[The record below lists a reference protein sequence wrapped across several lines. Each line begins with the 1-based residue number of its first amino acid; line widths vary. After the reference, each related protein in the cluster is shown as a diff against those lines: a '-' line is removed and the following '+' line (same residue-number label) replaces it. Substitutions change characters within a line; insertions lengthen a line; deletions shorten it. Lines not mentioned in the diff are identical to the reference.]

1 MAGHSKWAN
10 IKHRK
15 AAMDAKR
22 GKLFTKLSRE
32 ITIAAREGGGN
43 PENNPRLRIAIQNA
57 RAANMPNDSIQRAIK
72 RGTGELGGDTI
83 EEVIYEGYAPG
94 GVALM
99 IAVMTDNRNRTVSE
113 LRHLLSRHGGS
124 MAEAGS
130 VAWNFQ
136 RRGVLYVEKNGMTEE
151 QMLEYVLEADAE
163 DMVEEADFFIVY
175 TEPGKLSQVQQFF
188 EQQQLGIKEAKVEF
202 VPSTTLKVEDPA
214 VARKVLKLL
223 EALEDHDD
231 VQNVYANFEV
241 DDEILE
247 ELQAQS
253 Q

>member
-72 RGTGELGGDTI
+72 RGTGELEGAAL
-83 EEVIYEGYAPG
+83 EEAVYEGYAPG

-99 IAVMTDNRNRTVSE
+99 IAVVTDNRNRTVSE

-130 VAWNFQ
+130 VAWNFR
-136 RRGVLYVEKNGMTEE
+136 RRGVLYVDKNGLTEE

-175 TEPGKLSQVQQFF
+175 TAPENLSKVQQFF
-188 EQQQLGIKEAKVEF
+188 EQQQIVVKEAKVEM
-202 VPSTTLKVEDPA
+202 VPSTTLKVEDPEI
-214 VARKVLKLL
+214 ARKVLKLL
-223 EALEDHDD
+223 SALEDHDD

-247 ELQAQS
+247 ELQA
-253 Q
+253 